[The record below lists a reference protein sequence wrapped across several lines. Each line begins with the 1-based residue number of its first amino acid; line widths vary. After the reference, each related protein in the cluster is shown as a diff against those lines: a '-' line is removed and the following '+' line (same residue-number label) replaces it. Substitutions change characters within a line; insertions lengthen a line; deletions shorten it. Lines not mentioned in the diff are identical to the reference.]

1 MLLWRHC
8 RRSWVAMVDLEVR
21 LSRRMARFAIRL
33 REAGLPADGHA
44 TKLFARS
51 LAELGATSIK
61 DIYWAGR
68 LSFVRRPEDVEVFER
83 EFFAF
88 ARDVPTEDAPS
99 TEEDEDAPP
108 AAEKEPGPVADH
120 VFDEREPDP
129 TGEEAGEISFASS
142 IELLRTK
149 RFDRLTPTEH
159 EELKRLMAS
168 IAVSPPLRRTR
179 RTRAA
184 TRGSALDLRA
194 MLQASMRLGGE
205 PAVRYW
211 EDRQTKPRRM
221 VFLLDV
227 SASMKAYSRTLLQ
240 FAYAV
245 HHKQPGTEVFCF
257 GTSLSRVTDLL
268 RAPSVDA
275 ALAGLGERVP
285 DWEGGTRLGEA
296 LRDFIHGWG
305 RRGVARG
312 AVVVICSDGLERGD
326 PKVLALQMTRLKAL
340 AHAIVWVNPLKGA
353 PEYQPLARGM
363 AAALPHIDRFL
374 SGHDLGSLEE
384 LASSVGD
391 LGVRR
396 TR

>member
-1 MLLWRHC
+1 
-8 RRSWVAMVDLEVR
+8 MVDLEDR
-21 LSRRMARFAIRL
+21 LTRRMAAFAMRL
-33 REAGLPADGHA
+33 RDAGLNADGHA
-44 TKLFARS
+44 TILFTRAV
-51 LAELGATSIK
+51 AELGAASIK

-68 LSFVRRPEDVEVFER
+68 LCFVRRPEDIEIYER

-88 ARDVPTEDAPS
+88 ARDVPEEDAPS
-99 TEEDEDAPP
+99 ARKDEDAPAAPGQEAGSGVQEFPDEPNP
-108 AAEKEPGPVADH
+108 ASD
-120 VFDEREPDP
+120 
-129 TGEEAGEISFASS
+129 EAGEVSFASS
-142 IELLRTK
+142 IELLRSK
-149 RFDRLTPTEH
+149 RFDRLTPSEH
-159 EELKRLMAS
+159 EILKRLMAS
-168 IAVSPPLRRTR
+168 VVLTPPLRRSR

-184 TRGSALDLRA
+184 SRGSALDLRA
-194 MLQASMRLGGE
+194 MLQASMRLEGE

-211 EDRQTKPRRM
+211 KSRQPKPRRM

-268 RAPSVDA
+268 RAPTVDA

-296 LRDFIHGWG
+296 LRDFIQGWG

-312 AVVVICSDGLERGD
+312 AMIVICSDGLERGD
-326 PKVLALQMTRLKAL
+326 PEVLAHQMVRLKAL

-363 AAALPHIDRFL
+363 AAALPHLDRFL
-374 SGHDLGSLEE
+374 SGHDLNSLEE
-384 LASSVGD
+384 LASSFGD
-391 LGVRR
+391 LGTRR
-396 TR
+396 NR